1 MSVRKVSI
9 AYPIRI
15 YFDQSCPL
23 CAREMRILK
32 QHDRHDR
39 IELVDC
45 STNDFHDALAEQ
57 AGFSAQDFMT
67 LIHARDADGRWLKG
81 VAVFEA
87 AYAGAGIDAVA
98 RMWGNPSLR
107 PLWDWL
113 YPRVANNRM
122 WLSKLGLSRVFG
134 WWVGIAAR
142 HAAAKSRACVE
153 RQCEFPPAPRQRP

>member
-1 MSVRKVSI
+1 MNI

-23 CAREMRILK
+23 CAREMRLLK

-45 STNDFHDALAEQ
+45 STIDFQDELAEQ
-57 AGFSAQDFMT
+57 AGFFAKDFMT
-67 LIHARDADGRWLKG
+67 LIHARDADGRWLRG

-98 RMWGNPSLR
+98 RMWGNRSLR
-107 PLWDWL
+107 PFWDWL
-113 YPRVANNRM
+113 YPHVANNRM
-122 WLSKLGLSRVFG
+122 CLSKLGLTQVFG

-142 HAAAKSRACVE
+142 RAAAKSCACADRHCALPRAAAVND
-153 RQCEFPPAPRQRP
+153 RAGSR

>member
-1 MSVRKVSI
+1 MNV
-9 AYPIRI
+9 AYPIRV

-23 CAREMRILK
+23 CACEMRILK
-32 QHDRHDR
+32 QHDRQGR

-45 STNDFHDALAEQ
+45 STIDFHDALAEQ

-67 LIHARDADGRWLKG
+67 LIHARDANGRWLKG

-98 RMWGNPSLR
+98 RMWGNPRLR

-113 YPRVANNRM
+113 YPHVANNRM
-122 WLSKLGLSRVFG
+122 WLSKLGLTQLFG
-134 WWVGIAAR
+134 WWVGMAATR
-142 HAAAKSRACVE
+142 AAAKSRACADG
-153 RQCEFPPAPRQRP
+153 QCELPTASRRQQ